1 MKKVILGLLLVVSSV
16 IFYSSKDFSIKAEST
31 NNTTKEIFAKA
42 LDDHECNTNEW
53 HFVITNIENRD
64 WAPGFI
70 TVYWDNALS
79 EIVTLEKYTGK
90 TGHYTTYIYLGNNV
104 TQAKATI
111 YDNWD
116 GQFNL
121 SHGPCFGTTPTPTP
135 TCTPSPTATPTP
147 SPSPTPTVTTIPS
160 PTTTLTP
167 TPTEEEPT
175 PTPETTSTPT
185 PTPTEKEPT
194 PTPEATSTPT
204 PTTTPVPTSTPKPT
218 ATSTPGPTSTPT
230 PKPTSTPAPEVAGV
244 TDEEVTSDGEVL
256 GAAIG
261 YADTGNTIENF
272 MAISTVLS
280 FTATGFSWKKWRRQ

>member
-1 MKKVILGLLLVVSSV
+1 MKKIILGLLLVVLSFL
-16 IFYSSKDFSIKAEST
+16 IFYSSKDFSIKADTT
-31 NNTTKEIFAKA
+31 NSATKEIFAKA
-42 LDDHECNTNEW
+42 LVDHSCDDNEW
-53 HFVITNIENRD
+53 HFVITQIEKES

-79 EIVTLEKYTGK
+79 EVVTLEKYTGK
-90 TGHYTTYIYLGNNV
+90 TGHYTTYIYLGNKV

-111 YDNWD
+111 YQSWN

-147 SPSPTPTVTTIPS
+147 SPSPTPTVTTTPS
-160 PTTTLTP
+160 PTTTPTP
-167 TPTEEEPT
+167 TPTNGEPTPT

-185 PTPTEKEPT
+185 PTP
-194 PTPEATSTPT
+194 EATSTPT
-204 PTTTPVPTSTPKPT
+204 PTKTPTPTSTPKPT

-230 PKPTSTPAPEVAGV
+230 PEPTSTPAPEVAGV
-244 TDEEVTSDGEVL
+244 TDEEEASEGEVL
-256 GAAIG
+256 GAALG
-261 YADTGNTIENF
+261 YADTGNAVKNV

-280 FTATGFSWKKWRRQ
+280 FTTTGFSWKKWRRQ